1 MNNGGKIVAEGLA
14 EQQQRRQAQGFRGS
28 RRGA

>member
-1 MNNGGKIVAEGLA
+1 MNNSVEIVAEGLA
-14 EQQQRRQAQGFRGS
+14 EQQQRRQTQGFRGC